1 MLLALLLAGCSGNTR
16 NGDALSAHHTAEKVK
31 DGWSKMSKPLEIE
44 VSGRTTAELEA
55 IGSLAVWLDGMEDG
69 KAVEFRF
76 DGKVFKP
83 SVPVMADSTASP
95 LVCYPF
101 LPLLHPADTVTV
113 SHPLGEKLA
122 GQIQSVTQTNDK
134 TKITMKLEELTA
146 LLRLIL
152 KSDNKIGRAHV

>member
-1 MLLALLLAGCSGNTR
+1 MRYFGLIMLLALLLAGCSGNTR

-44 VSGRTTAELEA
+44 VLGRTTAELEA

-95 LVCYPF
+95 LVC
-101 LPLLHPADTVTV
+101 
-113 SHPLGEKLA
+113 
-122 GQIQSVTQTNDK
+122 
-134 TKITMKLEELTA
+134 
-146 LLRLIL
+146 
-152 KSDNKIGRAHV
+152 

>member
-1 MLLALLLAGCSGNTR
+1 M
-16 NGDALSAHHTAEKVK
+16 
-31 DGWSKMSKPLEIE
+31 IE

-69 KAVEFRF
+69 KAVECRF

-101 LPLLHPADTVTV
+101 LPSLHPADTVAV

-122 GQIQSVTQTNDK
+122 GQIQSVTQCALTITSTGI
-134 TKITMKLEELTA
+134 TKNADQYRVHNHGL
-146 LLRLIL
+146 
-152 KSDNKIGRAHV
+152 